1 MKLHPFTADLAG
13 AVRDFNTR
21 LLQGGVDP
29 ELVFPEFGKPAI
41 PSAEGGCP
49 GLEERFLMVD
59 EGRDEGIVR
68 GAFILE
74 HQDFWLGAEQASIA
88 HLRLPLSEGLVNR
101 KYVSLGMQ
109 IVREALR
116 RQPRLFAL
124 GMGGRQNP
132 LPRLLAAMKWQVW
145 EVPFYFFVNRPARFL
160 RGIRALRTNW
170 WRRAILDAAAFS
182 GLGWVSSRLWN
193 LARQTTAAANE
204 KAESIERFSPWA
216 DDLWNECKRGYS
228 FLAVRDSAALNVR
241 YPDSSGRFHRR
252 VFRRNGRPSG
262 WFVVLDTAMQEH
274 KQFGN
279 LRVGTIVDALAVPR
293 DAAAVMQAAANF
305 LRARD
310 VDVILSNQMHPAW
323 GDGLRAAAFRRAP
336 SNFALAVSPGLK
348 EFCGDGGGIH
358 MNRGDGDGPIHL

>member
-1 MKLHPFTADLAG
+1 LKLQPFTADLAG

-29 ELVFPEFGKPAI
+29 ELVFPDFQKPAF
-41 PSAEGGCP
+41 PSATKNHP
-49 GLEERFLMVD
+49 GLEERFLMVE
-59 EGRDEGIVR
+59 EGPIVR
-68 GAFILE
+68 GGFILQ

-88 HLRLPLSEGLVNR
+88 HFRLPLSEGLVDR

-109 IVREALR
+109 LVREALQ

-145 EVPFYFFVNRPARFL
+145 DVPFYFFVNRPARFL

-170 WRRAILDAAAFS
+170 WRRAVLDAAAFS
-182 GLGWVSSRLWN
+182 GLGWAGSRLWN
-193 LARQTTAAANE
+193 LVGQTAAANQ
-204 KAESIERFSPWA
+204 KPDAIESWFPWA
-216 DDLWNECKRGYS
+216 DPLWSECKQRYS
-228 FLAVRDSAALNVR
+228 FLAVRDGATLDLR
-241 YPDSSGRFHRR
+241 YPDGSGRFHRR
-252 VFRRNGRPSG
+252 MLRRNGRPAG
-262 WFVVLDTAMQEH
+262 WFVVVDTVMQEH

-279 LRVGTIVDALAVPR
+279 LRVGTIVDVLAEPGV
-293 DAAAVMQAAANF
+293 AAAVIEAAARF
-305 LRARD
+305 LRARN
-310 VDVILSNQMHPAW
+310 VDVIISNQMHPVW
-323 GDGLRAAAFRRAP
+323 GEALRAAGFRRAP

-348 EFCGDGGGIH
+348 EFCGDGAGIH